1 MWMATPPQKR
11 ASRLVRR
18 PVCRVGRPAGGHA
31 ASSCRRAKRCIMG
44 RCNGGGGRR
53 NGGGGFQE
61 GQNAGKKAG
70 KTGHGK
76 NSGHV
81 PTQREPQRF
90 DKLGKPLNYGPFR
103 NGYYVADKKQTAE
116 AQAVGMAAEQVAA
129 LSLLTTNAAAAA
141 ASSSS
146 SCASAP
152 SVAAASQQPSKGKSA
167 AAAGAA
173 NADDMVYKPRPPTAA
188 QRKESE
194 RLLEAHAALTAS
206 AGHARCVTRSA
217 RRRRLDVQCS
227 TACPR
232 RRS

>member
-1 MWMATPPQKR
+1 
-11 ASRLVRR
+11 
-18 PVCRVGRPAGGHA
+18 
-31 ASSCRRAKRCIMG
+31 MG

-152 SVAAASQQPSKGKSA
+152 SVAAASQQPSKGKA
-167 AAAGAA
+167 AADGAVPIE
-173 NADDMVYKPRPPTAA
+173 D
-188 QRKESE
+188 
-194 RLLEAHAALTAS
+194 
-206 AGHARCVTRSA
+206 
-217 RRRRLDVQCS
+217 
-227 TACPR
+227 
-232 RRS
+232 